1 MEGNFLVFVLLFG
14 TAAVM
19 GKPTQ
24 EDGAGSCDVNPSNRF
39 ECGWL
44 GITEET
50 CLARNCCWDDS
61 DSWAKFCF
69 VKKYEHL
76 PDGLCPV
83 APSERQECGYYGI
96 TKEECL
102 GKSCCWDPTV
112 PNTKWCFK
120 QPVEEPPMGCYI
132 YHGISGTCKYVCD
145 PGETKAYGKGECK
158 GRICC
163 Y

>member
-1 MEGNFLVFVLLFG
+1 MCEKTCLTSRCTRRHPSKMEGNFLVFVLLFG

-76 PDGLCPV
+76 PDGLCPYQTLSGASSSQWRSRRWGAISTMV
-83 APSERQECGYYGI
+83 YLAPA
-96 TKEECL
+96 
-102 GKSCCWDPTV
+102 
-112 PNTKWCFK
+112 NTCVIRARRKHTEK
-120 QPVEEPPMGCYI
+120 GSARDESAV
-132 YHGISGTCKYVCD
+132 
-145 PGETKAYGKGECK
+145 TKATPTSDKC
-158 GRICC
+158 
-163 Y
+163 